1 VSHQPL
7 WEWDW
12 DYLWHFAVG
21 FIVTAIV
28 TVGLANVGIPF
39 ILGFWMVPVLLG
51 FGLWREKRQHDWREL
66 TPHQL
71 AEAWFWPAG
80 GLVAFVASLAWLF
93 HGFLAAT

>member
-1 VSHQPL
+1 MSHQPL

-12 DYLWHFAVG
+12 DYLLHFAVG

-39 ILGFWMVPVLLG
+39 ILGFWMVPVLAG
-51 FGLWREKRQHDWREL
+51 FGWWREKRQHDWREL

-71 AEAWFWPAG
+71 AEAWLWPMG
-80 GLVAFVASLAWLF
+80 GLFAFGAGCLWIVYSIS
-93 HGFLAAT
+93 AAT